1 MDANHFAELEKEIN
15 GLNAGGHAS
24 SSSEDEIG
32 ADEKDKFSVMVQ
44 SVDRRKLRRK
54 HRQYHVRSVGRFK
67 RLALP
72 SCALDQAHCRGQ

>member
-32 ADEKDKFSVMVQ
+32 ADEKDKFSSLLH
-44 SVDRRKLRRK
+44 SVDRRKLRKK
-54 HRQYHVRSVGRFK
+54 HRQYHHVCICSTDMPLQPRF
-67 RLALP
+67 RTE
-72 SCALDQAHCRGQ
+72 